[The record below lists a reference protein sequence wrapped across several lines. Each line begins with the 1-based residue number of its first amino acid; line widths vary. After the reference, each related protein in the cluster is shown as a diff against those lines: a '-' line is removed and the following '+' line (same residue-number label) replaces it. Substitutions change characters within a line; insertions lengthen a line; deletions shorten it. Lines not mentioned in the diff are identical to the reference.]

1 MRTGLTLLALTLMAL
16 PASAQGCYQWGN
28 QTTCDNG
35 ATFNRYGNEPPV
47 IGGNTGVGTGPVGTT
62 VYGNAPPAS
71 AQGCYQWG
79 NQAACNNGVTIN
91 RYGNETITAGNRPT
105 IGSGS
110 AGATVSQNPLAPPTS
125 STIAGVP
132 NGVTYRIQG
141 NMVYLSDGTTGTIQG
156 DTVTFSNGRTCR
168 GYGTSSV
175 CN

>member
-1 MRTGLTLLALTLMAL
+1 MRTALTARVLALTAL

-28 QTTCDNG
+28 QTTCENG
-35 ATFNRYGNEPPV
+35 GTFNRYGNENAILSGNPA
-47 IGGNTGVGTGPVGTT
+47 IGNAPVGTT

-91 RYGNETITAGNRPT
+91 RYGNENATSGNRPT

-110 AGATVSQNPLAPPTS
+110 VGTTTSQNPLAPPANS
-125 STIAGVP
+125 AIPGVP
-132 NGVTYRIQG
+132 NGVTYRVQG
-141 NMVYLSDGTTGTIQG
+141 NTVYLSDGTTGTIQG